1 MREIAG
7 VIGLIMALILI
18 CSSEQFRDIVK
29 IGLLGYIS
37 YNLYELIK
45 ILK

>member
-1 MREIAG
+1 MREIVG
-7 VIGLIMALILI
+7 VIGLIITLILI
-18 CSSEQFRDIVK
+18 CSSEQIRDVVK

-37 YNLYELIK
+37 YNLYEIVR